1 MAVSLQIKRG
11 DNKPGDN
18 VLKAGELA
26 FDKKNQILY
35 IGRATSGN
43 TVQAIEIGG
52 AKISTLEVNVANL
65 QDAYNNWT
73 VPNINDLY
81 KIVEGYSTNNHI
93 KTAIDA
99 NKIDIT
105 TLKKDY
111 ILDEG
116 YDSSVK
122 LYWRKWN
129 NGVAEC
135 WGRTNIFCDDN
146 GDIRPKEV
154 RFEADDADGYAMT
167 GLRVNKGT
175 DVRIKYPQD
184 LFMAAETTENTAAWA
199 KTPSCHVEFL
209 AYQSDGQGGIEAQ
222 GNALFSGI
230 YGLGDHRFS
239 PPFRILSAIFTDS
252 TLQLMAQVYVVGR
265 WKA

>member
-1 MAVSLQIKRG
+1 MSNRDELMDLMSL
-11 DNKPGDN
+11 
-18 VLKAGELA
+18 
-26 FDKKNQILY
+26 
-35 IGRATSGN
+35 
-43 TVQAIEIGG
+43 
-52 AKISTLEVNVANL
+52 STLDDIKNRLRRSDEN
-65 QDAYNNWT
+65 QR
-73 VPNINDLY
+73 
-81 KIVEGYSTNNHI
+81 I

-99 NKIDIT
+99 NKTDIT

-116 YDSSVK
+116 YDSLVK

-129 NGVAEC
+129 SGVAEC

-146 GDIRPKEV
+146 GDIRPTEEV
-154 RFEADDADGYAMT
+154 RFEADDEDGYAMT

-175 DVRIKYPQD
+175 NVRIKYPQD

-230 YGLGDHRFS
+230 YGLGDHRYS

-252 TLQLMAQVYVVGR
+252 TLRLMAQVYVVGR
-265 WKA
+265 WQA